1 MDRRSFLKAGIIA
14 GGGGAV
20 VPLAFVSPAA
30 AKSSI
35 SGAAPGES
43 PYGPL
48 SDTPDENGLLLP
60 AGFTSRIVAIGGDPV
75 GDTDYEWHPFPDGAG
90 TFEDG
95 QGGWYYVCN
104 SEVFDFMA
112 PDSGGVSCIHFSA
125 DGEIVDAY
133 RILSGSN
140 SNCAGGVTPWGTWL
154 SGEENFAGTG
164 RLWECDPTGKKEAVF
179 HEAMGRWTRE
189 AAAIDPKDQMVY
201 MTEDH
206 REGRVYR
213 FTPTNYPDLSQG
225 SLEVCVVGS
234 DGSVSWAPIADPSG
248 SSTPTRDQV
257 PESTI
262 FSGNEGIWYHD
273 GWIYFTSKNDHSV
286 HGIDLRAQ
294 TYTLI
299 WKGDPDGLGTEGAV
313 LSHVDNITVDAGSG
327 DLYVAEDGGNMEV
340 VMITA
345 EGAIA
350 PFVRVVGDG
359 HEPSEVTGPVFN
371 PKRDRLYFSSQ
382 RGPSNRDLAEILPGF
397 APIDALGAVGKA
409 AGITYE
415 ISGPFRGRIEEQI
428 AAPPETE
435 APTTTASPVTTLA
448 AAAQSQTTPPPSSD
462 DDGGGSGL
470 GVGIG
475 VGVAAVVAAVG
486 GAVALRKKRMDGGSD
501 ETTP

>member
-1 MDRRSFLKAGIIA
+1 MP
-14 GGGGAV
+14 V
-20 VPLAFVSPAA
+20 AFVSPVSPVS

-75 GDTDYEWHPFPDGAG
+75 GDTDYAWHPFPDGAG
-90 TFEDG
+90 TFDDG
-95 QGGWYYVCN
+95 EGGWYYVCN

-112 PDSGGVSCIHFSA
+112 PDAGGVSCIHFAS
-125 DGEIVDAY
+125 DGSIIDAY

-164 RLWECDPTGKKEAVF
+164 RLWECDPTGQKEAVF

-189 AAAIDPKDQMVY
+189 AAAVDPEDQRVY
-201 MTEDH
+201 MTEDN

-213 FTPTNYPDLSQG
+213 FTPTAYPDLSAG
-225 SLEVCVVGS
+225 TLDVCVVGA
-234 DGSVSWAPIADPSG
+234 DGSVTWAPIADPSG
-248 SSTPTRDQV
+248 ATVPTRDQV
-257 PESTI
+257 PEATI
-262 FSGNEGIWYHD
+262 FSGNEGIWFHE
-273 GWIYFTSKNDHSV
+273 GWIYFTSKGDHSV

-327 DLYVAEDGGNMEV
+327 DLYVAEDGGSMEV

-345 EGAIA
+345 DGVVA
-350 PFVRVVGDG
+350 PFVRVVGEG
-359 HEPSEVTGPVFN
+359 HGPSEVTGPVFN
-371 PKRDRLYFSSQ
+371 PTRDRLYFSSQ
-382 RGPSNRDLAEILPGF
+382 RGPSNRDLAEIIPGF
-397 APIDALGAVGKA
+397 VPIEGLGAIGKA
-409 AGITYE
+409 AGVTFE
-415 ISGPFRGRIEEQI
+415 ISGPFRGRVEEQI

-435 APTTTASPVTTLA
+435 APTTIASPVTTLA
-448 AAAQSQTTPPPSSD
+448 AVAESQSPEAATDDSD
-462 DDGGGSGL
+462 DSGSGSAI
-470 GVGIG
+470 GIGIG
-475 VGVAAVVAAVG
+475 VVAAAAVVG
-486 GAVALRKKRMDGGSD
+486 GAVMFRKKRMDGGTGDSD
-501 ETTP
+501 S